1 MKTKTI
7 ISNILARKEGEG
19 GITSVY
25 FVACGGS
32 LAAMYPAKYLLES
45 ESIFPLPLAITRTG
59 RQHII

>member
-45 ESIFPLPLAITRTG
+45 ESKTLNVSFRINQG
-59 RQHII
+59 

>member
-45 ESIFPLPLAITRTG
+45 ESKTLNVT
-59 RQHII
+59 